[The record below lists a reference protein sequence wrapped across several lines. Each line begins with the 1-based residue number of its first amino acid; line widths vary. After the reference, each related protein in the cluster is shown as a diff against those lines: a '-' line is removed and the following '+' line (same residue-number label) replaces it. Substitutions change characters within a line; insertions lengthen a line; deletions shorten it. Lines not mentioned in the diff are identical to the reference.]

1 MIIIFIFRIYVIVL
15 VILLGHVA
23 SILWTQEICAL
34 DSEGRVVL
42 TEHTFSEGEQRLVV
56 INVYSPRVDP
66 ESCERLPYKLNF
78 FTALR
83 ERCREL
89 EQSGRCV
96 LFLVSITVAS
106 LVGRP
111 F

>member
-1 MIIIFIFRIYVIVL
+1 M
-15 VILLGHVA
+15 
-23 SILWTQEICAL
+23 
-34 DSEGRVVL
+34 
-42 TEHTFSEGEQRLVV
+42 V

-89 EQSGRCV
+89 EQSGRCAILLV
-96 LFLVSITVAS
+96 GIVKDHLKVGNWSVTNLKMDVAFGYYPLYGWNVRLFLELLSINKVNK
-106 LVGRP
+106 
-111 F
+111 